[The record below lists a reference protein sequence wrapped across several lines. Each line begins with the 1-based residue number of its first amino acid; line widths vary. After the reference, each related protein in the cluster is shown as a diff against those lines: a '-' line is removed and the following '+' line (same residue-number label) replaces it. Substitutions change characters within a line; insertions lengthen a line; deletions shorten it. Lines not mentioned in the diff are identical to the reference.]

1 MLGHSNSVI
10 SERYLSLGVERL
22 QRNEMLAGKPMFP
35 EARKPGTLSELKA
48 V

>member
-35 EARKPGTLSELKA
+35 ETRKPGTLSELKA